1 VSNWQSFGK
10 EEDAPGWGT
19 TFMRQVRIW
28 MGLAYHSS
36 REGLRKLQRTQI
48 KLVVKLAPLDVA
60 DAVAL
65 GEKLFQTPP
74 KDVAEKQLRDAATTY
89 LAKEANTKLEPDEW
103 LTLAQVLRTL
113 RADYQQDVLSQMVHA
128 ALHRARAKV
137 VAPAAPA
144 KAPAYQVQAF
154 AGLPGLSMTM
164 PFAYLSMGLA
174 VAVLM
179 LGGWVWI
186 AETRI
191 DNLKL
196 KNAQARATQKAML
209 EENAE
214 LRDRIQADSG
224 RISEAN
230 AAAMENAK
238 RASDVINREVGRRQT
253 ETAMRRREEARR
265 AAERQNNPDGA
276 IADPNAWLRDLAAQP
291 LLSAPAITSPDAP
304 GPAGGGH
311 SSGVSGDA
319 GGQAGPSR

>member
-1 VSNWQSFGK
+1 MSNWQNFGT

-19 TFMRQVRIW
+19 TFMRQLRIW
-28 MGLAYHSS
+28 MGIAYHSA

-113 RADYQQDVLSQMVHA
+113 RTDYQQDVLSQMVHA

-137 VAPAAPA
+137 AAPAAPA
-144 KAPAYQVQAF
+144 KAPAYQVQSF
-154 AGLPGLSMTM
+154 AGLPIPGVSI
-164 PFAYLSMGLA
+164 FAYVSMGLA
-174 VAVLM
+174 ALSA
-179 LGGWVWI
+179 LLIGWVWI
-186 AETRI
+186 AEMRI
-191 DNLKL
+191 DSLKL
-196 KNAQARATQKAML
+196 KNAQFRENQKAML
-209 EENAE
+209 AENAE

-238 RASDVINREVGRRQT
+238 RASEVINREVGRRQT

-265 AAERQNNPDGA
+265 AAERQNNPDGI

-291 LLSAPAITSPDAP
+291 LLSAPTIAAPDAP
-304 GPAGGGH
+304 GSAGGGH
-311 SSGVSGDA
+311 SGGMPGDA
-319 GGQAGPSR
+319 GGAAGPNR

>member
-1 VSNWQSFGK
+1 MSNWQSFGK

-19 TFMRQVRIW
+19 TFMRQLRIW

-65 GEKLFQTPP
+65 GERLFQTPP

-137 VAPAAPA
+137 AAPA
-144 KAPAYQVQAF
+144 PAKPPAYQVQAF
-154 AGLPGLSMTM
+154 AGLPLPGVSM
-164 PFAYLSMGLA
+164 FAYVSMGLA
-174 VAVLM
+174 ALSA
-179 LGGWVWI
+179 LLIGWVWI

-191 DNLKL
+191 DSLKL

-304 GPAGGGH
+304 GPASGGH
-311 SSGVSGDA
+311 SGGVPGDA
-319 GGQAGPSR
+319 GGEARPSR